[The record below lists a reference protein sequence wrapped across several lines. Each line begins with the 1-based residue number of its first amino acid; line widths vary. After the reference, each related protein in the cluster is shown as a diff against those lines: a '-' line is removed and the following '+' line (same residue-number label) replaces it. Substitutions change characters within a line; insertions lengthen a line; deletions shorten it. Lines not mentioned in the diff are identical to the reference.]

1 MSTDRAASGGAGSA
15 EDPATRPPGSGAR
28 SRGKVREEK
37 DRVVRMGDD
46 ELRRVAAFVLR
57 DAAERIV
64 ALSNEAQ
71 PTAIRSRLLVLATQ
85 LGEQAR
91 LLEEDGA

>member
-1 MSTDRAASGGAGSA
+1 
-15 EDPATRPPGSGAR
+15 
-28 SRGKVREEK
+28 
-37 DRVVRMGDD
+37 MGDD